1 MAVLVMLVAPTWQKG
16 ALPRS
21 TRSTVAPARTRTP
34 TRPVRATALASDIAP
49 STPAQAVARPAARG
63 LEGSA
68 ARPSSSQSI
77 GSKRTLGAP
86 PVRQM
91 SVAQENELITSAQFF
106 IEQHARR
113 RLLEQLWHRTPTNLE
128 WAAASITFN
137 YVDADNNGRVEA
149 SELASIVSRHFD
161 MLCPEVFDAF
171 DDNGEGYLDFAA
183 YAKITASDRGHKHA
197 PKPDAPR
204 SKRAV
209 GKGGT
214 ASRDDLSSELCQLS
228 DSLSSECERLA
239 DFERQLAHGERALK
253 YLIRANQGMVHQI
266 ARQLR
271 PRGATP
277 DLDDMLQ
284 DGNMGLMQAVVRFE
298 PSSGCRLST
307 YSYQWI
313 RGLIMT
319 GLHRRL
325 NKVNLPQVVAHDVHK
340 LRKLLS
346 ESARRLVS
354 VEYDEL
360 LTFGK
365 QLNWDEGKLQKI
377 VKASAIDT
385 THCFSLEAGVG
396 NREGSDMTL
405 GDTVTSPTTAA
416 TDDFRMTL
424 ETALSQRAERNAR
437 IIRLRFG
444 LEDGKEHTYTQI
456 AHKIG
461 LSPQRVCNVVNQ
473 ELRYLKD
480 ARSLRAFKDGF
491 DYTNR

>member
-1 MAVLVMLVAPTWQKG
+1 MCAH
-16 ALPRS
+16 
-21 TRSTVAPARTRTP
+21 
-34 TRPVRATALASDIAP
+34 
-49 STPAQAVARPAARG
+49 
-63 LEGSA
+63 
-68 ARPSSSQSI
+68 
-77 GSKRTLGAP
+77 P
-86 PVRQM
+86 PPP
-91 SVAQENELITSAQFF
+91 FPF
-106 IEQHARR
+106 
-113 RLLEQLWHRTPTNLE
+113 P
-128 WAAASITFN
+128 
-137 YVDADNNGRVEA
+137 
-149 SELASIVSRHFD
+149 
-161 MLCPEVFDAF
+161 P
-171 DDNGEGYLDFAA
+171 
-183 YAKITASDRGHKHA
+183 
-197 PKPDAPR
+197 PPPDAC
-204 SKRAV
+204 
-209 GKGGT
+209 G
-214 ASRDDLSSELCQLS
+214 LC
-228 DSLSSECERLA
+228 
-239 DFERQLAHGERALK
+239 
-253 YLIRANQGMVHQI
+253 
-266 ARQLR
+266 
-271 PRGATP
+271 
-277 DLDDMLQ
+277 
-284 DGNMGLMQAVVRFE
+284 VRV
-298 PSSGCRLST
+298 R
-307 YSYQWI
+307 
-313 RGLIMT
+313 
-319 GLHRRL
+319 RRL